1 MMLAVLLV
9 SVVAAIGLASY
20 ATRCRHTDTVLECRQ
35 GELYTRCLSC
45 ARRSPGIRF
54 GGTGAAR

>member
-1 MMLAVLLV
+1 MLVLLLLLL
-9 SVVAAIGLASY
+9 VAGLALACY
-20 ATRCRHTDTVLECRQ
+20 AARCRHTDTVLECRD

-45 ARRSPGIRF
+45 VRRSPGIRL